1 MSKLPSISYIIG
13 THNEKGS
20 YIDNLLNQLYKY
32 VTPEDEIIVV
42 DDHSANLDTLNTL
55 QVHNSI
61 GKIQL
66 HLHALDGDFAAHRNY
81 TLTLA
86 KKDWVFEI
94 DVDEIPHDFL
104 LQSIKEIILS
114 NPTVEAYRVPR
125 INIVP
130 DITDEDMARYGWRF
144 YPGTKYIN
152 MPDYQMRIHKNSENI
167 KWTGRV
173 HEQLIGHSTHS
184 DLPYLDEEGKVIPEY
199 SLLHVKS
206 RERQVSQNSE
216 YEKLMQK

>member
-1 MSKLPSISYIIG
+1 MIKLPSISYIIG
-13 THNEKGS
+13 THNEKKS
-20 YIDNLLNQLYKY
+20 YIDNLLNQLNKY

-42 DDHSANLDTLNTL
+42 DDYSTNQETLDAL
-55 QVHNSI
+55 QIHNST

-81 TLTLA
+81 ALTLA
-86 KKDWVFEI
+86 SKDWVFEL
-94 DVDEIPHDFL
+94 DADEIPHDFL

-144 YPGTKYIN
+144 YPGTNYIN
-152 MPDYQMRIHKNSENI
+152 MPDFQIRVHKNSDEI

-173 HEQLIGHSTHS
+173 HEQLTGHSAHT